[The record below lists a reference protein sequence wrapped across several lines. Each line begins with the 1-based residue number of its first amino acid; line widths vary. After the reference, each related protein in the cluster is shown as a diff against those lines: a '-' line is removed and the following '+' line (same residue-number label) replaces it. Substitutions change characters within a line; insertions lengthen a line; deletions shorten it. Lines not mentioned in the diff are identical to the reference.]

1 METMFTIN
9 ASTLDKVESKVKEI
23 NEVTW
28 LVNSLKQDNAW
39 LWVEEKAVIL
49 RDFIN
54 SSAKV
59 KTTTMKNSDSELIVW
74 NWMIWYNV
82 ISTETNKR
90 IGTIRAF
97 DNDAKV
103 VFTSYWQKININL
116 WRLTSKWVVS
126 INRS

>member
-9 ASTLDKVESKVKEI
+9 ASTLDKVESKVREI

-103 VFTSYWQKININL
+103 VFTPYWQKINMNL